1 MGPQE
6 LALQPGDRI
15 EIDAPS
21 DALAPRCAVPVR
33 ILRGDGSVQALQA
46 TAAVE
51 TQLEAGLLRSGGMI
65 PSILRQAAG
74 R

>member
-1 MGPQE
+1 
-6 LALQPGDRI
+6 
-15 EIDAPS
+15 
-21 DALAPRCAVPVR
+21 VR

-51 TQLEAGLLRSGGMI
+51 TQLEAGLLRSGGVI